1 MKNPVFHRVIKSD
14 GRYSDW
20 NEGTNLRVN
29 EGINWQAE
37 LMGGDTG
44 FDGTG
49 TASRPKQIAV
59 TENTDAP
66 AASDTSIDAE
76 LAADGMSRKT
86 ATYSHTADQSSY
98 TQTASWQ
105 YTGGSVIT
113 VAKAGMMS
121 SLTIPPGA
129 AASFDTMFVSTA
141 LSPVAVLDSN
151 DTLEIQWGIF
161 Y

>member
-1 MKNPVFHRVIKSD
+1 MNKVNHRVLKAD
-14 GRYSDW
+14 GSVSDW
-20 NEGTNLRVN
+20 NESTNLRTDDG
-29 EGINWQAE
+29 ENWQAE

-66 AASDTSIDAE
+66 AASDSSIAAE

-86 ATYSHTADQSSY
+86 ATYSHTADESSY

-105 YTGGSVIT
+105 YT
-113 VAKAGMMS
+113 
-121 SLTIPPGA
+121 
-129 AASFDTMFVSTA
+129 
-141 LSPVAVLDSN
+141 
-151 DTLEIQWGIF
+151 
-161 Y
+161 